1 VSTPTRRPEAGPA
14 DRARAAAV
22 ARTAAGLARA
32 AGVALDPGLTLW
44 GLAGGVPRPGSGNGT
59 GPGRPGPENGN
70 GNGIG
75 PGAMAEALGAALET
89 ATDGARRRAQ
99 GLHVTPAWLAD
110 RLVAEAL
117 GPGVRAAVCDPACGG
132 GAFLVAAAERLHRS
146 GAGRREVVR
155 HLLWG
160 ADVDPVGLA
169 AAEAALALWAGEAPP
184 PGRLVVGDPLTA
196 GAALWPDAPAGGFGA
211 VVGNPPFQ
219 SQLGRLTARSAD
231 DRRRLRDRYGDALR
245 AYTDTA
251 WLFLLLGCDLV
262 RPGGR
267 VALVQPQSLVA
278 ARDAAAVR
286 AAVGARADLCDLWV
300 DDAPV
305 FAAAVR
311 VCAPVLQRREVG
323 APGPAAGT
331 DPWGDRWAR
340 TLGLPDLPALAP
352 ARLGERAAVMA
363 GFRDEYYG
371 LVGAVRERDG
381 SDAAGAVAPLVTSGT
396 LAWGRCAWGERP
408 IRFAKRRWQAPVV
421 DLGALDGGDRAA
433 ARWVERTRRPKVVV
447 ATQTGVV
454 TAAVDEAGAWVPC
467 VPALAVVPRDPA
479 DLWHLAA
486 AIASPLA
493 SAWMA
498 RRAGGTGLGRRALRV
513 SGPALA
519 DLPLP
524 VDAEGWDEA
533 AAALRAFAAA
543 PGDGARDAFAAASG
557 RAYAVEP
564 ALTAWW
570 VERLPR
576 R

>member
-1 VSTPTRRPEAGPA
+1 MSTPTRRQDSAPDVRG

-32 AGVALDPGLTLW
+32 AGVALDPGLALW
-44 GLAGGVPRPGSGNGT
+44 GLAGGLP
-59 GPGRPGPENGN
+59 GPGPGPD
-70 GNGIG
+70 G
-75 PGAMAEALGAALET
+75 PGDAGAGAMAEALGAALEA
-89 ATDGARRRAQ
+89 ATDGTRRRAQ

-110 RLVAEAL
+110 RLVAGAL
-117 GPGVRAAVCDPACGG
+117 GPGVRATVCDPACGG

-196 GAALWPDAPAGGFGA
+196 GARLWPDAPAGGFGA

-219 SQLGRLTARSAD
+219 SQLGRLTARSAE

-286 AAVGARADLCDLWV
+286 AAVDACADLCDLWV
-300 DDAPV
+300 DDGPV

-311 VCAPVLQRREVG
+311 VCAPVLQRRDAG
-323 APGPAAGT
+323 DPGPAAGT
-331 DPWGDRWAR
+331 DPWADRWAR
-340 TLGLPDLPALAP
+340 TLGLPAVPALAP
-352 ARLGERAAVMA
+352 ARLGERAAVVA

-371 LVGAVRERDG
+371 LVGAVRERSG
-381 SDAAGAVAPLVTSGT
+381 GDAAGAVAPLVTSGT
-396 LAWGRCAWGERP
+396 LSWGRCAWGDRP
-408 IRFAKRRWQAPVV
+408 VRFAKRRWQAPVV
-421 DLGALDGGDRAA
+421 DLGALAGGDRAA

-454 TAAVDEAGAWVPC
+454 TPAVDEAGTWVPC
-467 VPALAVVPRDPA
+467 VPALAVVPHDRA

-498 RRAGGTGLGRRALRV
+498 RRAAGTGLGRGALRV

-524 VDAEGWDEA
+524 VDADGWDEA
-533 AAALRAFAAA
+533 AGALRAFAAA
-543 PGDGARDAFAAASG
+543 PGAGARDAFATASE

-564 ALTAWW
+564 ALTRWW